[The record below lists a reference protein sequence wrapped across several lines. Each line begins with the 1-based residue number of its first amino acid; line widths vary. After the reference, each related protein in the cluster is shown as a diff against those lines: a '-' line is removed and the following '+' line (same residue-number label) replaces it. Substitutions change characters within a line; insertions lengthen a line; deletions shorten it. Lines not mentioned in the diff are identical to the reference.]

1 VKVFLDFTSRA
12 SGGGVTFLKNFI
24 LNLSKVNSHNIYYLF
39 LPTPLSFNLPSNF
52 KTIIVK
58 SFPPYEA
65 WKLLWYTTT
74 INNFIKREKIDLFY
88 GSTGISP
95 LNTDCSTVLTLQ
107 NLWPFLPNHST
118 IFFKIIKR
126 LKKKI
131 IIKCSQRATLLHFAS
146 FSAYQYH
153 VKWGLNIDPQKVR
166 IVPFGIDNIFF
177 NKNDL
182 SRVGVL
188 RNNYNLFNV
197 KYLLFVGNIFK
208 HKNIETLLK
217 AFAVFHNNY
226 YYKDIKLVIAG
237 KVMEQDYF
245 LELNKLIN
253 DLDIKDNTLFLDE
266 VNYDDLPLLYQSAE
280 LFVFP
285 SALETFGFPM
295 LEAMA
300 CKVPLLV
307 ADTPIAH
314 ELCKDAALYFPAND
328 QEIIVHLMLKV
339 IRNSKLKQ
347 SLVEKGLD
355 TARNFSWEGMVQK
368 MITIFSEAVSL
379 NNNA

>member
-1 VKVFLDFTSRA
+1 MKVFLDFTSRA
-12 SGGGVTFLKNFI
+12 SGGGVTFLNNFI
-24 LNLSKVNSHNIYYLF
+24 LNLSKVRSHNIYYLF

-65 WKLLWYTTT
+65 WKLLWYTTMV
-74 INNFIKREKIDLFY
+74 NNFIKREKIDLFY

-107 NLWPFLPNHST
+107 NLWPFLPNHSA
-118 IFFKIIKR
+118 ILFKIIKHLR
-126 LKKKI
+126 KKI
-131 IIKCSQRATLLHFAS
+131 IIRCSQRATLLHFAS
-146 FSAYQYH
+146 FSAYQDH
-153 VKWGLNIDPQKVR
+153 VKWGLNIDRKKIR

-177 NKNDL
+177 SKNDL
-182 SRVGVL
+182 SRAGAL
-188 RNNYNLFNV
+188 LNNFNLSNV

-208 HKNIETLLK
+208 HKNIETLFK
-217 AFAVFHNNY
+217 AFATFHNNY
-226 YYKDIKLVIAG
+226 NYKDIKLVIAG

-245 LELNKLIN
+245 LALDKLIN
-253 DLDIKDNTLFLDE
+253 DLDIKDSIFYLNE
-266 VNYDDLPLLYQSAE
+266 VNYADLPLLYQSAE

-285 SALETFGFPM
+285 SVLETFGFPM

-300 CKVPLLV
+300 CRVPLLV

-314 ELCKDAALYFPAND
+314 ELCKDAALYFPEND
-328 QEIIVHLMLKV
+328 QEKIVQLMLKV
-339 IRNSKLKQ
+339 IRNSAFKQ
-347 SLVEKGLD
+347 SLVEKGFD
-355 TARNFSWEGMVQK
+355 TARNFSWEAMVQK
-368 MITIFSEAVSL
+368 MMTIFSEAVSL